1 MSPVDVLAKLR
12 RFLLVLS
19 VLLFGGALI
28 ELWLV
33 GHTEDTIQLL
43 AFLLAVAGALAAFT
57 RLFVSGRVMVR
68 ILGVLMVLVILGSL
82 FGVVMHMIGNVEFEQ
97 EINANAPTST
107 LLWKALQGGNP
118 LLAPGILA
126 VAAILSLAATY
137 RHEIPFQE

>member
-1 MSPVDVLAKLR
+1 MSPVEVLVKLR

-33 GHTEDTIQLL
+33 GHTEDTIQWL
-43 AFLLAVAGALAAFT
+43 AFVLAAAGALTAIA
-57 RLFVSGRVMVR
+57 RLFLSGRGIVR
-68 ILGVLMVLVILGSL
+68 ILRVAMVVVILGSL
-82 FGVVMHMIGNVEFEQ
+82 FGIVMHLIGNLEFEQ
-97 EINANAPTST
+97 EIQANAPTAT

-126 VAAILSLAATY
+126 VAAILAIAATY
-137 RHEIPFQE
+137 RYDIPVQA